1 MLSENKIILEPDER
15 YNDLNSA
22 IQYVT
27 DYMIQQGESVH
38 VKSRDSLPVLDIS
51 GQEYTLRLSQRLL
64 GPFPPQIIVL
74 EKV

>member
-22 IQYVT
+22 VQYVT

-38 VKSRDSLPVLDIS
+38 VKSGGSLPVLDIS